1 MITRKILILSL
12 ALVCIAP
19 LVRPQSA
26 EKALSL
32 TLDECIIRALKNN
45 LNLFIQEL
53 APQQAEYS
61 LQLAQE
67 KFIPSLSF
75 SFRKTDNKAAS
86 FSWLDAPTDSSIT
99 RTDSLAGSINQ
110 AVPTGGALTINMS
123 GTKNFTNQ
131 RLQTVNPRYNANLQ
145 FSFSQPLLRDFG
157 PKMSRRQIILAHNG
171 LEKAGYD
178 FEANVAGLVYDVE
191 TTYWNLVYSIENLNV
206 VRLSL
211 KLAQDLLEQNQRAV
225 EIGTMAPRDVL
236 TAKSTV
242 ASREADII
250 AAEAQ
255 VKSAEDQLRS
265 ILNLMGDEKS
275 AGAIIPADKPNLEIK
290 PVDLN
295 QSLIIAMQNRPE
307 LKSLKIDLDSQN
319 INLSV
324 ARNQLL
330 PNLSFN
336 ASYTSPGL
344 SGDRVLYLN
353 NDPLSGIVVGTI
365 PGGYSDAI
373 KNAMKFLY
381 RNWNIN
387 LTLDIP
393 LSNILSRA
401 SLAQAQASL
410 KTSELQLKNREQQI
424 YLEIKSAVRDLETN
438 AKRVQALKIA
448 TDLADQNLKAEQE
461 KLRVGLSTPYQVLQ
475 FQEQLTRARTSELQA
490 TINLNT
496 ARAKLDQVLGTSLES
511 KNIKIADM
519 LGNK

>member
-1 MITRKILILSL
+1 
-12 ALVCIAP
+12 
-19 LVRPQSA
+19 
-26 EKALSL
+26 
-32 TLDECIIRALKNN
+32 
-45 LNLFIQEL
+45 
-53 APQQAEYS
+53 
-61 LQLAQE
+61 
-67 KFIPSLSF
+67 
-75 SFRKTDNKAAS
+75 
-86 FSWLDAPTDSSIT
+86 
-99 RTDSLAGSINQ
+99 
-110 AVPTGGALTINMS
+110 
-123 GTKNFTNQ
+123 
-131 RLQTVNPRYNANLQ
+131 
-145 FSFSQPLLRDFG
+145 
-157 PKMSRRQIILAHNG
+157 
-171 LEKAGYD
+171 
-178 FEANVAGLVYDVE
+178 
-191 TTYWNLVYSIENLNV
+191 
-206 VRLSL
+206 
-211 KLAQDLLEQNQRAV
+211 
-225 EIGTMAPRDVL
+225 MAPRDVL

-295 QSLIIAMQNRPE
+295 QSLAIAMQNRPE

-319 INLSV
+319 FNLSV

-344 SGDRVLYLN
+344 SGDRVLYLDN
-353 NDPLSGIVVGTI
+353 NPLSGIVVGTI

-401 SLAQAQASL
+401 SLAQAQVSL
-410 KTSELQLKNREQQI
+410 KSSELQLKNNEQQI

-475 FQEQLTRARTSELQA
+475 FQEQLTRAKTSELQA

-511 KNIKIADM
+511 KNIRIADM